1 MPVSMMSSPSLRK
14 LPPMYASM
22 STVRG
27 AAEGMAEIGRMAG
40 EAMEGWLRA
49 YDGYRGVIVLTNE
62 GGEQAHVITLWATRE
77 AEQSSR
83 STRAE
88 MRDKLAAT
96 VGMEVVGMAPYDMP
110 VCEIIPEDDP
120 AD

>member
-1 MPVSMMSSPSLRK
+1 
-14 LPPMYASM
+14 M

-27 AAEGMAEIGRMAG
+27 SVPAMAEIGRMTG
-40 EAMEGWLRA
+40 EAMEGWLRD
-49 YDGYRGVIVLTNE
+49 YEGYRGLIVLTNE
-62 GGEQAHVITLWATRE
+62 DGGQAHVITLWDTRE
-77 AEQSSR
+77 AERASR

-96 VGMEVVGMAPYDMP
+96 VGMEVVGMEPYDLP

>member
-1 MPVSMMSSPSLRK
+1 
-14 LPPMYASM
+14 M

-27 AAEGMAEIGRMAG
+27 AVAQMADVGRMAG

-49 YDGYRGVIVLTNE
+49 YDGYRGLIVLTTE
-62 GGEQAHVITLWATRE
+62 SGATAHVITLWDTRE
-77 AEQSSR
+77 AEKASR
-83 STRAE
+83 TTRAE

-96 VGMEVVGMAPYDMP
+96 VGMEVVGMEPYDVP

-120 AD
+120 AG